1 MEEIT
6 VELRHNLPFSNVASL
21 FPGSRIF
28 RWCNSYVDYLEIY
41 ERNLDYE
48 KFLNEMTEFSES
60 LKSTVVFSSRH
71 RDYGSIMIRCR
82 CSVFNSTVKIA
93 ESHGCMVRSP
103 VIYENSVEKITFIS
117 MEPEVPSK
125 LFAKYM
131 TIASIELI
139 EKKKLLSD
147 DLRDVWAISLS
158 DLFSGMSKKQL
169 EVLNDAVSM
178 GYYEIPKRTHVED
191 LSSTRGISPSTLQ
204 EHLNKAQSRI
214 MKSMEPY
221 LMLYSKYIEARNP
234 EKDSE

>member
-6 VELRHNLPFSNVASL
+6 LGLKHNLPFSNVASL

-41 ERNLDYE
+41 DRNLDFE

-60 LKSTVVFSSRH
+60 LKSTVVFSSKH

-82 CSVFNSTVKIA
+82 CSISNSTVKIA
-93 ESHGCMVRSP
+93 ESFGCMVRSP
-103 VIYENSVEKITFIS
+103 VIYENAMEKLTFVS
-117 MEPEVPSK
+117 MEPDVPSK
-125 LFAKYM
+125 LFDKYTTFA
-131 TIASIELI
+131 TIDLM

-158 DLFSGMSKKQL
+158 DLFSGISGKQL
-169 EVLNDAVSM
+169 EILNEAVSR
-178 GYYEIPKRTHVED
+178 GYYEIPKRTHIED
-191 LSSTRGISPSTLQ
+191 LSSTRGISQSTLQ

-234 EKDSE
+234 EKSQ